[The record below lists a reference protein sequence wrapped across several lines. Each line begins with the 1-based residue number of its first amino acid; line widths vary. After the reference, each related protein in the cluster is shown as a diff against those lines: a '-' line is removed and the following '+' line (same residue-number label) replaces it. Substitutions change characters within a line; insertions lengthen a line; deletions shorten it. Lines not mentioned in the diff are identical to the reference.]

1 MDVKL
6 NGIEQLQLKLKR
18 NVTLEDVKRVV
29 QTNGDQLNKRMK
41 EQTHDSFKKGYSLGD
56 TARSINTVMS
66 RGGLT
71 ATVKPT
77 MDYDAYV
84 EFGTRFMDAEPFV
97 KPAFDT
103 QKQKFISDLK
113 KLCR

>member
-6 NGIEQLQLKLKR
+6 NGMEQLQLKLKK
-18 NVTLEDVKRVV
+18 NVQMSDVKRIV

-41 EQTHDSFKKGYSLGD
+41 EQTHTSFQKGYTKGD

-66 RGGLT
+66 NGGMT

-77 MDYDAYV
+77 TDYAAYV
-84 EFGTRFMDAEPFV
+84 EFGTRYMNAEPFV
-97 KPAFDT
+97 KPAFET

-113 KLCR
+113 KVCD